1 MCALHLAEVS
11 YRVKEFQLNFLRTDV
26 FGNGHSFS
34 FPICFG
40 VLTLAKSY
48 KQKIAWK
55 VSSYFMAV

>member
-11 YRVKEFQLNFLRTDV
+11 YRVKESHLNFLRTDV

-40 VLTLAKSY
+40 VLTLAENS
-48 KQKIAWK
+48 KQK
-55 VSSYFMAV
+55 